1 MTWYQFKYE
10 IKNPVADDGDQGS
23 AQISDD
29 QEHEDA
35 GEQHAPDHDELILS
49 GSPLY
54 QSHHCVGQPEHV
66 GYVQHLLVC
75 ALHKARKEPV
85 TTLIHTHLSGSVS
98 LATPLLTH
106 QSVKR
111 VSQPDNWDVGA
122 NQQTHPD
129 KRRPEPKP
137 GRPSP

>member
-10 IKNPVADDGDQGS
+10 IKKPVADDGDQRPVVDVQGS

-75 ALHKARKEPV
+75 ALHKARNRTNDNTYSHSFIWLGESGNTLTDAPV
-85 TTLIHTHLSGSVS
+85 CKTCHTARQLGRGCQSTD
-98 LATPLLTH
+98 TP
-106 QSVKR
+106 
-111 VSQPDNWDVGA
+111 
-122 NQQTHPD
+122 
-129 KRRPEPKP
+129 
-137 GRPSP
+137 

>member
-1 MTWYQFKYE
+1 MGFKYE
-10 IKNPVADDGDQGS
+10 IKNPVADGDQRTAAGVQGS

-66 GYVQHLLVC
+66 GHVQHLLVC
-75 ALHKARKEPV
+75 ALREAQREP
-85 TTLIHTHLSGSVS
+85 TLIHTHLSGNT
-98 LATPLLTH
+98 LADAPVCQTCLTARQLGRGCQSTDTP
-106 QSVKR
+106 
-111 VSQPDNWDVGA
+111 
-122 NQQTHPD
+122 
-129 KRRPEPKP
+129 
-137 GRPSP
+137 

>member
-1 MTWYQFKYE
+1 MD
-10 IKNPVADDGDQGS
+10 VRGS

-54 QSHHCVGQPEHV
+54 QPHHCVGQPQHV

-75 ALHKARKEPV
+75 ALHKAQREPM
-85 TTLIHTHLSGSVS
+85 TTLVHSFIWLGESGNT
-98 LATPLLTH
+98 LADAP
-106 QSVKR
+106 
-111 VSQPDNWDVGA
+111 VSQTGLTA
-122 NQQTHPD
+122 RQL
-129 KRRPEPKP
+129 
-137 GRPSP
+137 GRGCQSTDTP